1 MIQKSY
7 ESSKYG
13 KLYLIPT
20 PIGNMEDI
28 TLRAINTLNMVDII
42 YAEDTRNTGLLLK
55 KLNISKK
62 IESCH
67 KYSEMM
73 HKDKIIRTLKEG
85 KNIGYVTDRG
95 TPLISDPGNVIVEYC
110 INEGISVIALPG
122 PSALLPAINMS
133 GLSNEKFH
141 FYGFLNSKTSL
152 AKQEL
157 IKLKEYENT
166 IIFYEAPH
174 RIKSTLELMEKVFGN
189 RKIAIVREISKIY
202 EEVIR
207 DEISEIIKICDKIKG
222 EIVIVVDGKKEE
234 ENINYNEKVEILI
247 NKGYSKKDAIH
258 EVADQYNISKNK
270 LYNELLKEDK

>member
-133 GLSNEKFH
+133 GLSNEKFL

-234 ENINYNEKVEILI
+234 ENINYNEKVEILM